1 MGAAAVEK
9 AGKQAAI
16 AAIKKAGG
24 ALNEE
29 DIERVEMYDENDKLI
44 QAKTRRAAG
53 DITFKIIFK
62 TTAVVDVKA
71 FETAI
76 TEAVAAGAVTFEVT
90 IGGKTVEA
98 KVTGATATEEVV
110 LVKTNGIIAPTA
122 GAGPATFAT
131 GLAAMLVGVA
141 ALV

>member
-1 MGAAAVEK
+1 MGDFVNLQKSVDTPATTADTPASLSVTVNVGDVDVNNLTPEEATALEE
-9 AGKQAAI
+9 AGKKAAI
-16 AAIKKAGG
+16 AAIKTAGG

-44 QAKTRRAAG
+44 QAKTRRGAG

-62 TTAVVDVKA
+62 TTAVIDVNA

-98 KVTGATATEEVV
+98 KVTG
-110 LVKTNGIIAPTA
+110 G
-122 GAGPATFAT
+122 
-131 GLAAMLVGVA
+131 
-141 ALV
+141 